1 VLTELVL
8 RVTAPA
14 GAQDQQLSVTLRQR
28 VLGEHVS
35 REHQPSAQQCWMVSE
50 RAEDV
55 QRRPVRGPQAGFVE
69 QLVDLLAGIGDRR
82 NSRSVHVAILSR
94 RQNAFVIEP
103 PCQFC
108 DVVNGALAA
117 REVLRDDIVVAFLDR
132 SPVFKGHVLIAPLR
146 HTVTLVDLDAEL
158 VGPLF
163 ERVQRVAARMPAALD
178 CDGTFVAI
186 NNVVSQSVAHLH
198 VHVVPRRRKDG
209 LRGFFWPRVRY
220 ESDAEADDYAL
231 RLRQAL
237 AT

>member
-1 VLTELVL
+1 
-8 RVTAPA
+8 
-14 GAQDQQLSVTLRQR
+14 
-28 VLGEHVS
+28 
-35 REHQPSAQQCWMVSE
+35 M
-50 RAEDV
+50 
-55 QRRPVRGPQAGFVE
+55 
-69 QLVDLLAGIGDRR
+69 
-82 NSRSVHVAILSR
+82 
-94 RQNAFVIEP
+94 IEP

-108 DVVNGALAA
+108 DAVKGHLVV

-132 SPVFKGHVLIAPLR
+132 SPVFKGHVLVAPLR
-146 HTVTLVDLDAEL
+146 HSVTLVDLDPDL
-158 VGPLF
+158 VGPFF
-163 ERVQRVAARMPAALD
+163 ERVQRVAARMPDALD

-220 ESDAEADDYAL
+220 ESEAEADDYAL

>member
-1 VLTELVL
+1 MIE
-8 RVTAPA
+8 
-14 GAQDQQLSVTLRQR
+14 TL
-28 VLGEHVS
+28 
-35 REHQPSAQQCWMVSE
+35 
-50 RAEDV
+50 
-55 QRRPVRGPQAGFVE
+55 
-69 QLVDLLAGIGDRR
+69 
-82 NSRSVHVAILSR
+82 
-94 RQNAFVIEP
+94 
-103 PCQFC
+103 CQFC
-108 DVVNGALAA
+108 EIVDGNLAA

-132 SPVFKGHVLIAPLR
+132 SPVFKGHVLVAPLR
-146 HTVTLVDLDAEL
+146 HSVTLVDLDPDL
-158 VGPLF
+158 VGPFF

-220 ESDAEADDYAL
+220 ESEAEAEDYAV